1 MFLASVIIAALVGL
15 SGLSVAIAIMFHQML
30 YEARIIQ
37 GEHFANLY
45 QSVHT
50 AWGKQDLAEKKA
62 AALEAQIKA
71 TRDAIESNA
80 LPWVPKSELLEHRY
94 ENEALD
100 KLENPSISWDTVP
113 DIGRVS

>member
-1 MFLASVIIAALVGL
+1 MQLHEWKMSLEREDKILAQNKL
-15 SGLSVAIAIMFHQML
+15 
-30 YEARIIQ
+30 
-37 GEHFANLY
+37 
-45 QSVHT
+45 
-50 AWGKQDLAEKKA
+50 KQLEDLRRVERA
-62 AALEAQIKA
+62 
-71 TRDAIESNA
+71 AIEANA